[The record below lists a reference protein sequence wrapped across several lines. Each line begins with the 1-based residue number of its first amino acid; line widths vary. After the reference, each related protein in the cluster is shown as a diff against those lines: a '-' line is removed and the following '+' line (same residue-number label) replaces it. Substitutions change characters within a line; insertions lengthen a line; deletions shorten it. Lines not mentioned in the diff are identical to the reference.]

1 MLDKFIKIRKSIM
14 FSIKT
19 LIISAITFIF
29 VETWVTFYPNALFSK
44 DGNYLVIFSFVFFVI
59 LFGSLFSAFK
69 IGIYR
74 LSEIIYSF
82 SLSIL
87 VANFIMYLELS
98 LIARDMLNPLYLIIS
113 TFFQGLIVFIGSVC
127 ANTIYFKLYPPKELL
142 AIFGDDQA
150 GFRLIDRMNHIHH
163 RFKIMQGVNINN
175 ENVEKI

>member
-29 VETWVTFYPNALFSK
+29 VETWITFYPSALFSK

-82 SLSIL
+82 SL
-87 VANFIMYLELS
+87 
-98 LIARDMLNPLYLIIS
+98 
-113 TFFQGLIVFIGSVC
+113 
-127 ANTIYFKLYPPKELL
+127 
-142 AIFGDDQA
+142 
-150 GFRLIDRMNHIHH
+150 
-163 RFKIMQGVNINN
+163 
-175 ENVEKI
+175 